1 MKKLKTDI
9 FQEKLKKLPSTS
21 GVYLMKDDKDGI
33 IYVGKAKNI
42 KARLSSYLGGKDS
55 RYQVKFLMRNVA
67 DIEVMVTDTE
77 KEALILEDILIKK
90 HRPRYNIHL
99 KDDKT
104 YLSLR
109 VNTKHPFPRVEVV
122 RKREK
127 DSALY
132 FGPYSSAQALRDT
145 LSLLQRVFMIRTCTE
160 SYFSNRARPCL
171 NYQIKRCLG
180 PCCDLVSKEEYGDVM
195 SEVILFLEGKNK
207 ELIKRFKKRMKK
219 TSDQMNFEEAARF
232 RDCIFNIEK
241 TLEKQ
246 HVFTSQGVERDVVG
260 FYFHDRK
267 VAIYS
272 LFIRGGKVGGGKSF
286 IFEDRGVPE
295 SELLSSFLRRYYSS
309 GRYIAKE
316 LLIPLEIDDWEVIE
330 EWLSDMKGK
339 KVRLYNPKMGEKR
352 RLVDLAMKN
361 AKSSLMA
368 ELKDERSDEELLS
381 RIKEQFNLNHLPTRI
396 ECFDIS
402 NIQGEQAVGSLVTFV
417 AGKADKNLYRHFKI
431 KTVQGPDDFSMMY
444 EVIHRR
450 LKRGL
455 EAGDLPNLILIDGGK
470 GQLSMAKKALEENG
484 LTDAVDLLAIAKEK
498 VLKVKGIEE
507 KKEERV
513 YMPGRKNPVKLKD
526 KGEILY
532 LFQRIRDEAHRF
544 AITYHRKLRGKAALI
559 SPLDGIKGVG
569 HSKKTS
575 LLNHF
580 GSLKKVRSASI
591 EELQEVPGI
600 SEKLAVEINRGLRA

>member
-1 MKKLKTDI
+1 MKKSKADI
-9 FQEKLKKLPSTS
+9 FQEKIKKLPSTP

-42 KARLSSYLGGKDS
+42 KARLSSYLGGKDN

-90 HRPRYNIHL
+90 HRPRYNINL

-109 VNTKHPFPRVEVV
+109 INTKHPFPRVEVV

-145 LSLLQRVFMIRTCTE
+145 LRLLQRVFMIRTCTE
-160 SYFSNRARPCL
+160 SYFANRARPCL

-180 PCCDLVSKEEYGDVM
+180 PCCDFVSKEEYRNVM
-195 SEVILFLEGKNK
+195 AEVILFLEGRNN
-207 ELIKRFKKRMKK
+207 ELIKSFEGRMKK
-219 TSDQMNFEEAARF
+219 ASAEMNFEEAARL
-232 RDCIFNIEK
+232 RDCVFSIEK

-246 HVFTSQGVERDVVG
+246 KIFTSKGVERDVVG
-260 FYFHDRK
+260 FYFHERK
-267 VAIYS
+267 VAIYI
-272 LFIRGGKVGGGKSF
+272 LFVRGGKVGGGKSF
-286 IFEDRGVPE
+286 VFEDRGVPE
-295 SELLSSFLRRYYSS
+295 CELLSSFLRRYYSS

-316 LLIPLEIDDWEVIE
+316 VILPLEIDDGEVIE

-339 KVRLYNPKMGEKR
+339 RVRIYHPKRGEKR
-352 RLVDLAMKN
+352 RLVELAMKN
-361 AKSSLMA
+361 ATSSLMA
-368 ELKDERSDEELLS
+368 QLKDERSDEEILS
-381 RIKEQFNLNHLPTRI
+381 KIKVQFNLNNLPTRI
-396 ECFDIS
+396 ECCDIS
-402 NIQGEQAVGSLVTFV
+402 NIQGAQAVGSLVTFV
-417 AGKADKNLYRHFKI
+417 AGRADKNLYRHFKI
-431 KTVQGPDDFSMMY
+431 KTVNGPDDFSMMY

-450 LKRGL
+450 VKRGL
-455 EAGDLPNLILIDGGK
+455 EAGDLPSLILIDGGK
-470 GQLSMAKKALEENG
+470 GQLSMAKKALEEND
-484 LTDAVDLLAIAKEK
+484 LTETVDLLAIAKEK
-498 VLKVKGIEE
+498 VLKVKGLEE

-544 AITYHRKLRGKAALI
+544 AITYHRKLRGKVALI
-559 SPLDGIKGVG
+559 SPLDGIEGVG
-569 HSKKTS
+569 PTKKKS
-575 LLNHF
+575 LLNYF

-591 EELQEVPGI
+591 EELQEVAGI
-600 SEKLAVEINRGLRA
+600 SQKLATEINRGLRG